1 MKRGWIGLALLVV
14 LLASSLFTAKK
25 MEEYHNDGT
34 QMLTQAGTCALEENW
49 AAARELAFQAMKQ
62 WQKHR
67 EFTAAFADHEPME
80 DVDCLFAE
88 LPVYAREEDAA
99 HFAAICAELSKRLE
113 AVSNAHSFLW
123 WNVL

>member
-14 LLASSLFTAKK
+14 LLASGLLTAKK
-25 MEEYHNDGT
+25 MEQFHSDGAKK
-34 QMLTQAGTCALEENW
+34 LTRAGAYALEDNW
-49 AAARELAFQAMKQ
+49 APARELAFQAMKQ
-62 WQKHR
+62 WQEHR

-80 DVDCLFAE
+80 DVDCLFAQ
-88 LPVYAREEDAA
+88 LPAYARQEDAA

>member
-14 LLASSLFTAKK
+14 LLASGLLTAKK
-25 MEEYHNDGT
+25 MEEIHGDGAKT
-34 QMLTQAGTCALEENW
+34 LTRAGAYALEDNW
-49 AAARELAFQAMKQ
+49 APARELAFQTMKQ
-62 WQKHR
+62 WQEHR

>member
-1 MKRGWIGLALLVV
+1 MKRGWIGLALLAA
-14 LLASSLFTAKK
+14 LLAFCLFTARK
-25 MEEYHNDGT
+25 MEEFHSDGA
-34 QMLTQAGTCALEENW
+34 QMLTRAGVYALEDNW
-49 AAARELAFQAMKQ
+49 APARELAFQAMKQ
-62 WQKHR
+62 WQEHR

>member
-1 MKRGWIGLALLVV
+1 MKRGWIGLALLAV
-14 LLASSLFTAKK
+14 LLASGLLTARK
-25 MEEYHNDGT
+25 MEEFHSDGA
-34 QMLTQAGTCALEENW
+34 QMLTRAGVYALEDNW
-49 AAARELAFQAMKQ
+49 APARELAFQAMKH
-62 WQKHR
+62 WQEHR

-80 DVDCLFAE
+80 DVDCLFAQ
-88 LPVYAREEDAA
+88 LPAYARQEDAA

>member
-1 MKRGWIGLALLVV
+1 MKRGWIGLALLVA
-14 LLASSLFTAKK
+14 LLASSLFAAEMMEEFHEDGAKK
-25 MEEYHNDGT
+25 
-34 QMLTQAGTCALEENW
+34 LTRASAYALEDNW
-49 AAARELAFQAMKQ
+49 APARELAFQAMKQ
-62 WQKHR
+62 WQEHR

-99 HFAAICAELSKRLE
+99 HFAATCAELAKRLE

>member
-1 MKRGWIGLALLVV
+1 MKRGWIGLALLVA
-14 LLASSLFTAKK
+14 LLASSLFAAKK
-25 MEEYHNDGT
+25 MEEYHSDGAKK
-34 QMLTQAGTCALEENW
+34 LTRASAYALEDNW
-49 AAARELAFQAMKQ
+49 APARELAFRAMKQ
-62 WQKHR
+62 WQEHR

-80 DVDCLFAE
+80 DVDCLFAQ
-88 LPVYAREEDAA
+88 LPAYARQEDAA

>member
-49 AAARELAFQAMKQ
+49 AAARQLAFQAMKQ

-80 DVDCLFAE
+80 DVVSPANEPEFLQRMARKWALLNDLE
-88 LPVYAREEDAA
+88 L
-99 HFAAICAELSKRLE
+99 ILS
-113 AVSNAHSFLW
+113 
-123 WNVL
+123 